1 MPVNSILFILLVA
14 IGVAIIARRLRLPYT
29 VGLLGAGI
37 VLGLVRSGPHLAFT
51 RDLVFLVLLP
61 PLVFEAAI
69 NIDWPELKR
78 DLIPVLLLA
87 TVGIAVAAAV
97 VAGGMFKFAGWPM
110 TSAVVFAMLISAT
123 DPVSVIATLKEFG
136 IQGRLRLII
145 ESESLLNDGTAAVG
159 FSLALAWSMG
169 EPQSALGGFGGF
181 LFAAGGGVAIGFLI
195 GQLGLIV
202 AGRTED
208 HLLEIS
214 ITIAMAYGSF
224 LLAEQGHMS
233 GVLAALA
240 AGLVAGNTGTRVA
253 FSPAAHEALETFWEV
268 LAFLANSAV
277 FLLMGVRLSSVPL
290 VSYVVPTVIAIVF
303 VLVGRA
309 IAVYA
314 FGALFSQSRW
324 KISFP
329 TQHVLVWG
337 GLRGALALALVLGIP
352 DNFPNISEVL
362 AVTFGVVAFSV
373 VGQGLTIK
381 PLLKIAAEYLPLA
394 KRAKEVRAFGK
405 RNER

>member
-381 PLLKIAAEYLPLA
+381 PLLKIAAE
-394 KRAKEVRAFGK
+394 
-405 RNER
+405 